1 MSRSFYTSIL
11 SLALIF
17 PLLMACSQSPP
28 PAELPDGSSIE
39 VDVPRIPRFPLGLPA
54 KHIPEWEKLNPACK
68 GTRLRDIRPCM
79 QSFVDYGSILGL
91 VTLVDSRDLGV
102 QLDAV
107 GLLKTDAIF
116 QIMSMTKPFVA
127 VAIMKLVEQGKIPSV
142 DSRVSEL
149 LGFDDFPYRDT
160 TIKQLLT
167 HTSGMWYWKEPS
179 PGIRTG
185 IAPHLTNKLEK
196 EPETTVRDKSLK
208 FVARHYANPTLY
220 PLESTEP
227 QYSNIGYMM
236 LGWIVER
243 LTGQPFDQF
252 VKEIILEPLGMTD
265 TFFFPSTASPAQR
278 ARLAGLDRRLPDPL
292 EYMHYDKTRP
302 GWVYPSPAGGLYS
315 TAEDLRQFLRL
326 FRYRGQIPSRPRILT
341 EASIARL
348 MEDQIPDGDYG
359 DFFGCSGRMGH
370 SLGFY
375 VVRRPGCPD
384 LPGLRPGTI
393 EHGGRFSTDFWYDS
407 ERDQIGIF
415 LYQIVREGDSTPS
428 LAENDAF
435 KQMLERITGR

>member
-1 MSRSFYTSIL
+1 MSRSCYTSIL
-11 SLALIF
+11 SLAVIF

-28 PAELPDGSSIE
+28 PAELPDRSSIE

-91 VTLVDSRDLGV
+91 VTLVDSRGFGV

-149 LGFDDFPYRDT
+149 LGFDDFPYRDI

-196 EPETTVRDKSLK
+196 KPETTVRDKSLE
-208 FVARHYANPTLY
+208 FVARHYADPTLY
-220 PLESTEP
+220 PLESTTP
-227 QYSNIGYMM
+227 QYSNIGYTM

-243 LTGQPFDQF
+243 LSGQPFDQF
-252 VKEIILEPLGMTD
+252 VKEIILRPLGMTA
-265 TFFFPSTASPAQR
+265 TFFFPSAASSAQR
-278 ARLAGLDRRLPDPL
+278 ARLAELDRRLPDPL

-315 TAEDLRQFLRL
+315 TAEDLRQFLLL
-326 FRYRGQIPSRPRILT
+326 FRYRGQIPGRPRILT

-348 MEDQIPDGDYG
+348 MEDQVPGGDY
-359 DFFGCSGRMGH
+359 DYWCSGLGH

-375 VVRRPGCPD
+375 VVRGPGCPD

-393 EHGGRFSTDFWYDS
+393 AHDGRFSTDFWYDS

-415 LYQIVREGDSTPS
+415 LYQIVRNGDSTPS